1 MGTFVPN
8 QIEFDKSY
16 ALLNENCQESKNCLL
31 QSTQVPVQVAVQYK
45 YSYMTIARSLL
56 WVGVSRNG
64 E

>member
-31 QSTQVPVQVAVQYK
+31 QSTQVPVQVAVQY
-45 YSYMTIARSLL
+45 SYTTIARSLL